1 MRVLST
7 WEAGFGSF
15 TTKAPLTSLADAA
28 GKKIRIFNNEML
40 RSVMQGIG
48 CEPVAIPVTEV

>member
-1 MRVLST
+1 MLST